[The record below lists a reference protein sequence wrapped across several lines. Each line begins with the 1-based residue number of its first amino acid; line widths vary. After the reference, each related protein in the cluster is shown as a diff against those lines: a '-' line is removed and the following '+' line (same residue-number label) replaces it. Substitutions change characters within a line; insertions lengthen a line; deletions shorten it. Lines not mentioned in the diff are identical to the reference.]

1 MWMSTPL
8 TLARATACL
17 VVVVCAGAALAFAA
31 AANAAGHDRLLAPE
45 YVCPNPGL
53 SASPR
58 VQMKAMLCYHDYAR
72 RQMSEPVLRSI
83 TPLQR
88 SAALKGR
95 WVRVCHQFTH
105 VPCGRPFR
113 SAFSEVGY
121 TRGAWMIGENLGW
134 GAGSLGR
141 VREMF
146 AAWLRSPPHRE
157 DIINPNWREIGL
169 ARIHAVRLFGAD
181 EVTLWVA
188 HFGVH

>member
-1 MWMSTPL
+1 MSTPL
-8 TLARATACL
+8 MAARTTACL
-17 VVVVCAGAALAFAA
+17 LVVVCAGAALASAG
-31 AANAAGHDRLLAPE
+31 AANAASRDRLLAPE
-45 YVCPNPGL
+45 YICPNPAL
-53 SASPR
+53 SASPQIQIR
-58 VQMKAMLCYHDYAR
+58 AMRCYHDYAR
-72 RQMSEPVLRSI
+72 RQMGERILRGDAA
-83 TPLQR
+83 LQR

-95 WVRVCHQFTH
+95 WVRVCRQFTH
-105 VPCGRPFR
+105 VPCGHPFR

-188 HFGVH
+188 HFGAH